1 MRANGYPPR
10 PVEEI
15 PIRHRDVNWM
25 EPGCRRQQLCDAG
38 GRSRGAAAMQWKI
51 HGERPIYE
59 NQWVNLWLTD
69 VEQPDGRR
77 WEYHVV
83 KLRHL
88 AVAAVINER
97 QEILMMWRHRF
108 ITDSWAWELP
118 MGLVEDG
125 ESPADAA
132 AREVLEETGWRPG
145 PVKPLI
151 YAEPANGITDSQ
163 HHVFRAD
170 GATYEGP
177 PTEKNESDR
186 IEWIPLADVRGMID
200 RREIVS
206 SGSLVGLLYVL
217 MDEAIR

>member
-1 MRANGYPPR
+1 
-10 PVEEI
+10 
-15 PIRHRDVNWM
+15 M
-25 EPGCRRQQLCDAG
+25 E
-38 GRSRGAAAMQWKI
+38 WKT
-51 HGERPIYE
+51 HGERQIYT
-59 NQWVNLWLTD
+59 NPWVNLCLVD
-69 VEQPDGRR
+69 VQQPDGRR

-83 KLRHL
+83 RLRHL
-88 AVAAVINER
+88 AVAAVVNDH
-97 QEILMMWRHRF
+97 QEVLMMWRHRF

-118 MGLVEDG
+118 MGLVEEG
-125 ESPADAA
+125 ESPEEAA

-145 PVKPLI
+145 PIKPLI

-186 IEWIPLADVRGMID
+186 IEWIPLSEVRGMID

-217 MDEAIR
+217 MDEAFR

>member
-1 MRANGYPPR
+1 
-10 PVEEI
+10 
-15 PIRHRDVNWM
+15 M
-25 EPGCRRQQLCDAG
+25 E
-38 GRSRGAAAMQWKI
+38 WKT
-51 HGERPIYE
+51 HGERQIYT
-59 NQWVNLWLTD
+59 NKWVNLCLVD
-69 VEQPDGRR
+69 VQQPDGRR

-83 KLRHL
+83 RLRHL
-88 AVAAVINER
+88 AVAAVVNDRHEV
-97 QEILMMWRHRF
+97 LMMWRHRF

-118 MGLVEDG
+118 MGLVEEG
-125 ESPADAA
+125 ESPEEAA

-145 PVKPLI
+145 PIKPLI

-170 GATYEGP
+170 GATHVGP

-186 IEWIPLADVRGMID
+186 IEWIPLSEVRAMID

-206 SGSLVGLLYVL
+206 SGTLVGLLYLL

>member
-1 MRANGYPPR
+1 
-10 PVEEI
+10 
-15 PIRHRDVNWM
+15 M
-25 EPGCRRQQLCDAG
+25 E
-38 GRSRGAAAMQWKI
+38 WKT
-51 HGERPIYE
+51 HGERQIYT
-59 NQWVNLWLTD
+59 NPWVNLCLVD
-69 VEQPDGRR
+69 VQQPDGRR

-83 KLRHL
+83 RLRHL
-88 AVAAVINER
+88 AVAAVVNDR
-97 QEILMMWRHRF
+97 QEVLMMWRHRF

-118 MGLVEDG
+118 MGLVEEG
-125 ESPADAA
+125 ESPEEAA

-145 PVKPLI
+145 PIKPLI

-170 GATYEGP
+170 GATHVGP

-186 IEWIPLADVRGMID
+186 IEWIPLSEVRAMID

-206 SGSLVGLLYVL
+206 SGTLVGLLYVL

>member
-1 MRANGYPPR
+1 
-10 PVEEI
+10 
-15 PIRHRDVNWM
+15 M
-25 EPGCRRQQLCDAG
+25 E
-38 GRSRGAAAMQWKI
+38 WKT
-51 HGERPIYE
+51 HGERQIYT
-59 NQWVNLWLTD
+59 NPWVNLCLVD
-69 VEQPDGRR
+69 VQQPDGRR

-83 KLRHL
+83 RLRHL
-88 AVAAVINER
+88 AVAAVVNDR
-97 QEILMMWRHRF
+97 QEVLMMWRHRF

-118 MGLVEDG
+118 MGLVEEG
-125 ESPADAA
+125 ETPEEAA

-145 PVKPLI
+145 PIKPLI

-186 IEWIPLADVRGMID
+186 IEWIPLSEIRGMID

-217 MDEAIR
+217 MDEATR

>member
-1 MRANGYPPR
+1 
-10 PVEEI
+10 
-15 PIRHRDVNWM
+15 M
-25 EPGCRRQQLCDAG
+25 E
-38 GRSRGAAAMQWKI
+38 WKT
-51 HGERPIYE
+51 HGERRIYT
-59 NQWVNLWLTD
+59 NKWVNLCLVD
-69 VEQPDGRR
+69 VQQPDGRR

-83 KLRHL
+83 RLRHL
-88 AVAAVINER
+88 AVAAVVNDR
-97 QEILMMWRHRF
+97 QEVLMMWRHRF

-118 MGLVEDG
+118 MGLVEEG
-125 ESPADAA
+125 ESPEEAA

-145 PVKPLI
+145 PIKPLI

-170 GATYEGP
+170 GATYDGP

-186 IEWIPLADVRGMID
+186 IEWIPLSEVRGMID

>member
-1 MRANGYPPR
+1 
-10 PVEEI
+10 
-15 PIRHRDVNWM
+15 M
-25 EPGCRRQQLCDAG
+25 E
-38 GRSRGAAAMQWKI
+38 WKT
-51 HGERPIYE
+51 HGERQIYT
-59 NQWVNLWLTD
+59 NPWVNLCLVD
-69 VEQPDGRR
+69 VQQPDGRR

-83 KLRHL
+83 RLRHL
-88 AVAAVINER
+88 AVAAVVNDR
-97 QEILMMWRHRF
+97 QEVLMMWRHRF

-118 MGLVEDG
+118 MGLVEEG
-125 ESPADAA
+125 ETPEEAA

-186 IEWIPLADVRGMID
+186 IEWIPLSEVRGMID

-206 SGSLVGLLYVL
+206 SGSLVGLLYVP

>member
-1 MRANGYPPR
+1 
-10 PVEEI
+10 
-15 PIRHRDVNWM
+15 M
-25 EPGCRRQQLCDAG
+25 E
-38 GRSRGAAAMQWKI
+38 WKT
-51 HGERPIYE
+51 HGERQIYT
-59 NQWVNLWLTD
+59 NPWVNLCLVD
-69 VEQPDGRR
+69 VQQPDGRR

-83 KLRHL
+83 RLRHL
-88 AVAAVINER
+88 AVAAVVNKR

-118 MGLVEDG
+118 MGLVEEG
-125 ESPADAA
+125 ETPEEAA

-145 PVKPLI
+145 SIKPLI

>member
-1 MRANGYPPR
+1 
-10 PVEEI
+10 
-15 PIRHRDVNWM
+15 M
-25 EPGCRRQQLCDAG
+25 E
-38 GRSRGAAAMQWKI
+38 WKT
-51 HGERPIYE
+51 HGERQIYT
-59 NQWVNLWLTD
+59 NPWVNLCLVD
-69 VEQPDGRR
+69 VQQPDGRR

-83 KLRHL
+83 RLRHL
-88 AVAAVINER
+88 SVAAVVNDR
-97 QEILMMWRHRF
+97 QEVLMMWRHRF

-118 MGLVEDG
+118 MGLVEEG
-125 ESPADAA
+125 ESPEEAA

-145 PVKPLI
+145 PIKPLI

-170 GATYEGP
+170 GASYDGP

-186 IEWIPLADVRGMID
+186 IEWIPLSEVRGMID

-206 SGSLVGLLYVL
+206 SGSLVGLLYLL